1 MKGLK
6 IKKFLLLFI
15 SLFIILSNLEAKE
28 IKRKVLV
35 ILPKT
40 EVPAVSNVHLRL
52 ESILNYYG
60 LYAQYHNDFGKDYPK
75 NIDDFAG
82 LIYWNSGLKS
92 QNPIKLVEYFTKF
105 KNKKLL
111 LLGDIP
117 RFDFND
123 VNYSEKINKLLKENF
138 SFSYT
143 NFWQTKPRGLKF
155 NYDKNYF
162 NFESKLSFLNQEYF
176 NQIKIHNKNYE
187 VILEEKYQD
196 KISKTAFFA
205 PWGFYSPIHK
215 IFLSKDDGKKIVGK
229 NRWIINPFKM
239 IEKVFDTN
247 YPIPDTTTIEGK
259 RIAYI
264 HIDGDGILS
273 KSFNGIYTIEE
284 GFNFIK
290 EQGLKTGI
298 SYIVSELDKD
308 GPILKNSYS
317 NNPLLKNQFKVK
329 HNHKLLNSYAKKTFA
344 LPFVE
349 PASHTYSHPF
359 NWRKGIVAYSSNK
372 NAKDA
377 IYKGIK
383 AFQEPDKQVNLDLE
397 LGFSLNYLRNL
408 TNKPVDV
415 VYWSGDCYPSIRDL
429 KYIDKN
435 QLLAFNG
442 GDSRFDLQYNSYSY
456 VTPLSLYSPQATQIY
471 SSNSNENTYTELW
484 TENFWRFRNVIKT
497 FENTGFPKRIKPA
510 NTYYHYYSF
519 AKKSSLKALDK
530 IYNYYKKGDFNFIY
544 PSKFIKIAKN
554 FHDIKIEKK
563 ANKFIIS
570 NIKDLREFRFEG
582 KLKISSNDILKSS
595 FNKKLNVTYV
605 TIKNNLNSAILE
617 IKK

>member
-1 MKGLK
+1 MRFLK
-6 IKKFLLLFI
+6 LLILFLILFNI
-15 SLFIILSNLEAKE
+15 TLAKDIE
-28 IKRKVLV
+28 RKVLV
-35 ILPKT
+35 I
-40 EVPAVSNVHLRL
+40 VPDYQTTNENHIHIKL
-52 ESILNYYG
+52 EAILNYYG
-60 LYAQYHNDFGKDYPK
+60 YFCEYIIDDGSTYPK
-75 NIDDFAG
+75 DISSYAG
-82 LIYWNSGLKS
+82 LIYWNNGLKS
-92 QNPIKLVEYFTKF
+92 KDPVKLVEYFTKF
-105 KNKKLL
+105 KNKKLIL
-111 LLGDIP
+111 IGDIP
-117 RFDFND
+117 LLDYSNN
-123 VNYSEKINKLLKENF
+123 NYTKKINKLLKNTFEFNFGQTWIENPTYLELDF
-138 SFSYT
+138 KKSI
-143 NFWQTKPRGLKF
+143 
-155 NYDKNYF
+155 F
-162 NFESKLSFLNQEYF
+162 NFEKKLNLNNQDYF
-176 NQIKIHNKNYE
+176 TQVLTYNNDFE
-187 VILEEKYQD
+187 VILKESYQN
-196 KISKTAFFA
+196 KASNSTFFA
-205 PWGFYSPIHK
+205 PWGFYSPSNK
-215 IFLSKDDGKKIVGK
+215 IFYEVDDVKGK

-605 TIKNNLNSAILE
+605 TIKNNLNKAILE
-617 IKK
+617 VN